1 VPSVSPQF
9 TKPLRDGQFTLKN
22 SIDLEKELI
31 YLGLLD
37 KAREIYTELG
47 NRAVLS
53 YIRSSYRL
61 LSKVYHPDL
70 NPKNRVKAKMIQQRL
85 NTVSRLISHMNDE
98 ELVEVIKRGIKK
110 HHKRKKKIL
119 VVEDEFGLQEIFR
132 DVFLM
137 EGYDVKV
144 AVNGDSGFQVYCEFE
159 PDLVITDVVMPKMSG
174 LELIRRIRDKHF
186 QVKVIYISGFFGIN
200 RLKRKLDEEIL
211 KYGYPTLSKPFKI
224 SVMLDLVRDYLKDGL
239 DQPASINI
247 FV

>member
-1 VPSVSPQF
+1 M
-9 TKPLRDGQFTLKN
+9 KN

-47 NRAVLS
+47 DRAVLS

-70 NPKNRVKAKMIQQRL
+70 NPKNMVKAKMIQQRL
-85 NTVSRLISHMNDE
+85 NRVSRLISHMNDE

-110 HHKRKKKIL
+110 RNKRKNKIL

-137 EGYDVKV
+137 EGYDVRI

-174 LELIRRIRDKHF
+174 LELIRSIRDKHF

-239 DQPASINI
+239 DVPASINI

>member
-1 VPSVSPQF
+1 
-9 TKPLRDGQFTLKN
+9 LKN

-47 NRAVLS
+47 DRAVLS

-70 NPKNRVKAKMIQQRL
+70 NPKNMVKAKMIQQRL
-85 NTVSRLISHMNDE
+85 NRVSRLISHMNDE

-110 HHKRKKKIL
+110 RNKRKNKIL

-137 EGYDVKV
+137 EGYDVRI

-174 LELIRRIRDKHF
+174 LELIRSIRDKHF

-239 DQPASINI
+239 DVPASINI

>member
-1 VPSVSPQF
+1 M
-9 TKPLRDGQFTLKN
+9 KN

-37 KAREIYTELG
+37 KAREIYSELG
-47 NRAVLS
+47 DRAVLS

-70 NPKNRVKAKMIQQRL
+70 NPKNMVKAKMIQQRL
-85 NTVSRLISHMNDE
+85 NRVSRLISHMKDE

-110 HHKRKKKIL
+110 HNKRKKKIL

-137 EGYDVKV
+137 EGYDVRV
-144 AVNGDSGFQVYCEFE
+144 AVNGDSGFQVYCEFG
-159 PDLVITDVVMPKMSG
+159 PDLVVTDVVMPKMSG
-174 LELIRRIRDKHF
+174 MELIRKIRDTNS

-200 RLKRKLDEEIL
+200 RLKRSLDEEIL

-239 DQPASINI
+239 DEPASINV

>member
-1 VPSVSPQF
+1 
-9 TKPLRDGQFTLKN
+9 
-22 SIDLEKELI
+22 
-31 YLGLLD
+31 
-37 KAREIYTELG
+37 
-47 NRAVLS
+47 
-53 YIRSSYRL
+53 
-61 LSKVYHPDL
+61 L
-70 NPKNRVKAKMIQQRL
+70 NPKNMVKAKMIQQRL
-85 NTVSRLISHMNDE
+85 NRVSRLISHMNDE

-110 HHKRKKKIL
+110 RNKRKNKIL

-137 EGYDVKV
+137 EGYDVRI

-174 LELIRRIRDKHF
+174 LELIRSIRDKHF

-239 DQPASINI
+239 DVPASINI